1 MVLLKIGKLFKVIP
15 VSFYL
20 KVNCHI
26 SNRDMSGP
34 LGADLR
40 HFSGTYCFAHTCCEH
55 LLCVSHCA
63 VRGTEGVGTN
73 QAVSFLVEF

>member
-26 SNRDMSGP
+26 SNRDMSVP
-34 LGADLR
+34 LALNLDTSQEHIVLYTPVVSTCSVCDIVLCEALR
-40 HFSGTYCFAHTCCEH
+40 
-55 LLCVSHCA
+55 V
-63 VRGTEGVGTN
+63 
-73 QAVSFLVEF
+73 

>member
-20 KVNCHI
+20 KVNFHI
-26 SNRDMSGP
+26 SNRDMSVP
-34 LGADLR
+34 LGAEFR
-40 HFSGTYCFAHTCCEH
+40 RFSGTYFVHTCCEH